1 MILLLDERQR
11 KELAQYSPY
20 IAIPKVSSQNRR
32 YIPMDYLEGEIIPGD
47 KLFTMP
53 SATSYE
59 FGILMSNVHMAWTR
73 AVCGRLKSDYSYSN
87 MIVYNNFPWPSPT
100 NDQKE
105 KIRKTAQAILNARAL
120 YTDSNLAELNVVQM
134 VENMRDQAMPNG
146 VIINDAYCDR
156 SMTRDYDREGLNAFF
171 ATLKEEDFEVVVVR
185 SLNEIT
191 DDIHDLEE
199 FVNTITDMG
208 IWLYSLEVGPVPI
221 TVSVTHFSFGLSA

>member
-1 MILLLDERQR
+1 
-11 KELAQYSPY
+11 
-20 IAIPKVSSQNRR
+20 
-32 YIPMDYLEGEIIPGD
+32 MDYLEGEIIPGD

>member
-59 FGILMSNVHMAWTR
+59 FGKLMSNVHMAWTR

-105 KIRKTAQAILNARAL
+105 KIVEQNYLVGGLETVEVEHDEEQNVVSE
-120 YTDSNLAELNVVQM
+120 TLAEL
-134 VENMRDQAMPNG
+134 D
-146 VIINDAYCDR
+146 
-156 SMTRDYDREGLNAFF
+156 L
-171 ATLKEEDFEVVVVR
+171 
-185 SLNEIT
+185 SL
-191 DDIHDLEE
+191 IH
-199 FVNTITDMG
+199 I
-208 IWLYSLEVGPVPI
+208 
-221 TVSVTHFSFGLSA
+221 

>member
-1 MILLLDERQR
+1 MNKRDFNVVGNEGTDNQ
-11 KELAQYSPY
+11 ELAKG
-20 IAIPKVSSQNRR
+20 IAFV
-32 YIPMDYLEGEIIPGD
+32 
-47 KLFTMP
+47 
-53 SATSYE
+53 
-59 FGILMSNVHMAWTR
+59 
-73 AVCGRLKSDYSYSN
+73 KSH
-87 MIVYNNFPWPSPT
+87 
-100 NDQKE
+100 
-105 KIRKTAQAILNARAL
+105 R
-120 YTDSNLAELNVVQM
+120 AELNVVQM

-146 VIINDAYCDR
+146 VIINDAYYDR

>member
-120 YTDSNLAELNVVQM
+120 YTDSNLADLYDPLTMPTEL
-134 VENMRDQAMPNG
+134 
-146 VIINDAYCDR
+146 
-156 SMTRDYDREGLNAFF
+156 
-171 ATLKEEDFEVVVVR
+171 LKAHKA
-185 SLNEIT
+185 NN
-191 DDIHDLEE
+191 HA
-199 FVNTITDMG
+199 
-208 IWLYSLEVGPVPI
+208 
-221 TVSVTHFSFGLSA
+221 VSVFLANTSGKYGQRCNAEHSCKKGSEQYIFIFHTCFPLYKRFRAYLR

>member
-73 AVCGRLKSDYSYSN
+73 AVCGRLKI
-87 MIVYNNFPWPSPT
+87 IV
-100 NDQKE
+100 
-105 KIRKTAQAILNARAL
+105 IL
-120 YTDSNLAELNVVQM
+120 
-134 VENMRDQAMPNG
+134 
-146 VIINDAYCDR
+146 I
-156 SMTRDYDREGLNAFF
+156 
-171 ATLKEEDFEVVVVR
+171 
-185 SLNEIT
+185 
-191 DDIHDLEE
+191 
-199 FVNTITDMG
+199 
-208 IWLYSLEVGPVPI
+208 
-221 TVSVTHFSFGLSA
+221 

>member
-1 MILLLDERQR
+1 MNKRDFNVVGNEGTDNQ
-11 KELAQYSPY
+11 ELAKG
-20 IAIPKVSSQNRR
+20 IAFV
-32 YIPMDYLEGEIIPGD
+32 
-47 KLFTMP
+47 
-53 SATSYE
+53 
-59 FGILMSNVHMAWTR
+59 
-73 AVCGRLKSDYSYSN
+73 KSH
-87 MIVYNNFPWPSPT
+87 
-100 NDQKE
+100 
-105 KIRKTAQAILNARAL
+105 R
-120 YTDSNLAELNVVQM
+120 AELNVVQM

-221 TVSVTHFSFGLSA
+221 IVSHAEDFGC

>member
-120 YTDSNLAELNVVQM
+120 YTDSNLADLYDPLTMPTELLKAHKANNRAVM
-134 VENMRDQAMPNG
+134 HAYGFSIKMSEAVERKERSHRLIVKGAEFFFFIDSAPDAGSLLCPSSSLASLPGKLQ
-146 VIINDAYCDR
+146 DAY
-156 SMTRDYDREGLNAFF
+156 EWKA
-171 ATLKEEDFEVVVVR
+171 
-185 SLNEIT
+185 
-191 DDIHDLEE
+191 
-199 FVNTITDMG
+199 
-208 IWLYSLEVGPVPI
+208 YSLFES
-221 TVSVTHFSFGLSA
+221 VSGKTHGKQH

>member
-120 YTDSNLAELNVVQM
+120 YTDSNLADLYDPLTMPTELLKAHKANNRAVMHLEQEEVQDVM
-134 VENMRDQAMPNG
+134 KQLQNSSYNKSIVRQVHIAALHKEQQQIAEAVERAEKG
-146 VIINDAYCDR
+146 
-156 SMTRDYDREGLNAFF
+156 
-171 ATLKEEDFEVVVVR
+171 
-185 SLNEIT
+185 
-191 DDIHDLEE
+191 DD
-199 FVNTITDMG
+199 
-208 IWLYSLEVGPVPI
+208 S
-221 TVSVTHFSFGLSA
+221 